1 MDSIMMEENI
11 PQWLVWAREI
21 QALAQTGNNFV
32 KNEFD
37 AQRYDRL
44 TEIAAEIISQHTGLS
59 ESELVEKFKD
69 QRGYATPKVDVR
81 GAVFNE
87 EGKLLMVKERMDGT
101 WAMPGGWGDVGDVPS
116 EGAQREVW
124 EEAGF
129 KVKATKVVGVYD
141 ANRIGDLSLFHAF
154 KIIFLCDLISGEARP
169 SNETTD
175 VRFFA
180 LDEIPVE
187 LLGTRTTIRMA
198 QDAFA
203 AHQNPELPT
212 VFD

>member
-1 MDSIMMEENI
+1 MTAKQI
-11 PQWLVWAREI
+11 PQWLAWAREI

-44 TEIAAEIISQHTGLS
+44 TEIAAEIIAQHTGLGKP
-59 ESELVEKFKD
+59 ELVKNFHN

-81 GAVFNE
+81 GAVFDNKD
-87 EGKLLMVKERMDGT
+87 KLLMVKERMDGT

-116 EGAQREVW
+116 EGAEREVW

-129 KVKATKVVGVYD
+129 RVKATKVVGVYD

-175 VRFFA
+175 VRFFD
-180 LDEIPVE
+180 LDEIPVD
-187 LLGTRTTIRMA
+187 LLGSRTTIRMA

-203 AHQNPELPT
+203 AHQDPDLPT
-212 VFD
+212 IFD

>member
-1 MDSIMMEENI
+1 
-11 PQWLVWAREI
+11 
-21 QALAQTGNNFV
+21 
-32 KNEFD
+32 
-37 AQRYDRL
+37 
-44 TEIAAEIISQHTGLS
+44 
-59 ESELVEKFKD
+59 
-69 QRGYATPKVDVR
+69 
-81 GAVFNE
+81 
-87 EGKLLMVKERMDGT
+87 MVKERMDGT
-101 WAMPGGWGDVGDVPS
+101 WSMPGGWGDVGDVPS
-116 EGAQREVW
+116 KGAEREVL

-154 KIIFLCDLISGEARP
+154 KIIFLCDLISGEART

-180 LDEIPVE
+180 LDEIPVD
-187 LLGTRTTIRMA
+187 LLGCRTTILMA

-203 AHQNPELPT
+203 AHKNPDVPT